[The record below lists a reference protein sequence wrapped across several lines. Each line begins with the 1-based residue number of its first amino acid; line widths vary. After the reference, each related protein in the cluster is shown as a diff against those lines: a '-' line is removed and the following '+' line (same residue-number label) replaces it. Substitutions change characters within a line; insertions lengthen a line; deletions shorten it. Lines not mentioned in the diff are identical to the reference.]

1 MSKNKEFIQSEIKS
15 DEQIGITKDEIS
27 RIQALGKV
35 RNIIILKY
43 KKLQICVLE
52 INIEDSKEIYR
63 SGFGGNYIGILPSNT
78 ESLRERI
85 KEKLK
90 LNTESQNNKLLEAE
104 DEIREIEN
112 SSFFTYRLI
121 NDNFKNSY
129 QIFKNRIISIYP
141 IIKTEYSKIE
151 KIKEYALKNDE
162 QEEI

>member
-1 MSKNKEFIQSEIKS
+1 M
-15 DEQIGITKDEIS
+15 
-27 RIQALGKV
+27 
-35 RNIIILKY
+35 
-43 KKLQICVLE
+43 E